1 MLQGRQFEPTLS
13 HLTSRFP
20 VDPDHHHDH
29 DCDDIADAD
38 DHDEYDA
45 DADAD
50 DVYEDFYPSPW
61 PQTGLGSTHA
71 PPKIIKITTFEFST
85 NTIIYNLYIPPK
97 FIKVTTFFL
106 LHNTTIYNKFLL

>member
-20 VDPDHHHDH
+20 VDPGHNDNDY
-29 DCDDIADAD
+29 DADEDADAEDDADAD
-38 DHDEYDA
+38 EDA

-50 DVYEDFYPSPW
+50 EDADAEDDADHVDKDSYPSPW

-71 PPKIIKITTFEFST
+71 PPEIIKITTFY
-85 NTIIYNLYIPPK
+85 NIYNIA
-97 FIKVTTFFL
+97 TF
-106 LHNTTIYNKFLL
+106 

>member
-29 DCDDIADAD
+29 DCDDIADGD
-38 DHDEYDA
+38 DHA

-71 PPKIIKITTFEFST
+71 PPKIIEIRIVLFF
-85 NTIIYNLYIPPK
+85 
-97 FIKVTTFFL
+97 FIFQQTQLFATSDSVSK
-106 LHNTTIYNKFLL
+106 